1 MSQWKRNKGQNG
13 LRWPVQPFQPIISFP
28 VRYCGT
34 PPHRY
39 CLLNRTPGYP
49 LLVARPRLLVERSR
63 GSRRRGLAVQH
74 GLRLPL
80 HARPPVSR
88 GRDPRQ
94 RMGSEVAADGEVH
107 DDRRLPGSSVGQ
119 HVLGPKVVH
128 G

>member
-1 MSQWKRNKGQNG
+1 M
-13 LRWPVQPFQPIISFP
+13 PF
-28 VRYCGT
+28 RYSGT
-34 PPHRY
+34 PPGTHVKVSKWNRRPLVSPKLKQNC
-39 CLLNRTPGYP
+39 CLLNRAPGEP